1 MEEFILA
8 DFNNLNENKIEGTQ
22 KKEEKENIINE
33 ILSQNIVDLD
43 LLKMIPEQDL
53 LYSKKRIMHNI
64 DNREGVRTYFFEFI
78 IKWQPVRFVRITTV
92 GLNDEVLLDMV
103 YKKEYFETS
112 LNQVLLKLREK
123 DILKN

>member
-1 MEEFILA
+1 
-8 DFNNLNENKIEGTQ
+8 
-22 KKEEKENIINE
+22 
-33 ILSQNIVDLD
+33 
-43 LLKMIPEQDL
+43 MIPEQDL